1 MTPFAPDQYIILALV
16 FLLGLVLGMYLM
28 AGGKWKRRYR
38 EEVRRREALEVE
50 HRRLEKQHAHA
61 LPVDRPG
68 DTVVHR
74 EEVVTT
80 EARPVQPRASRWGF
94 GRAKH

>member
-1 MTPFAPDQYIILALV
+1 
-16 FLLGLVLGMYLM
+16 
-28 AGGKWKRRYR
+28 
-38 EEVRRREALEVE
+38 VE

-74 EEVVTT
+74 DGVTRS
-80 EARPVQPRASRWGF
+80 EAQPVQPRASRWGF